1 MCKDVHAVI
10 GVRDEIT
17 LPQYLSMELSQ
28 TKKTCTRV
36 YMVVVL
42 AMHVYAIH
50 AYMHAVI
57 QGSRVI

>member
-1 MCKDVHAVI
+1 MHAVI
-10 GVRDEIT
+10 GVRDDIT
-17 LPQYLSMELSQ
+17 LVQYLSMALSQ

-36 YMVVVL
+36 YMVVVM

-57 QGSRVI
+57 KRSGVI